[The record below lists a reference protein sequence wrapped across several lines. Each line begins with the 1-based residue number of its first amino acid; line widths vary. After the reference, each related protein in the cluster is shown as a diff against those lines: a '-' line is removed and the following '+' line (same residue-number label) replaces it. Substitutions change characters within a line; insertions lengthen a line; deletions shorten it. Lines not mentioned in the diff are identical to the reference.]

1 MTTETFIQ
9 DGNYPAKLKGAQ
21 TRLTAVGKLMLVFL
35 WEFEDGRQIKSYS
48 VISQPDGTLN
58 PKPIG
63 YIQRWCP
70 DWDGV
75 DPYWFE
81 ENLAAL
87 AQLKVRLSIRNEQ
100 SYRDPTI
107 SEAKVMWINPL
118 TWGPSYAKATEGKG
132 VGAGEPVD
140 PEALMTTL
148 ARDGEID
155 LSIVRPTMSEVWG
168 AYAHLCREVPIA
180 KRNAC
185 WITAMKRLVPSKD
198 QIDFDEGDWECVL
211 EWVRGK

>member
-1 MTTETFIQ
+1 MVSETFIQ
-9 DGNYPAKLKGAQ
+9 DGNYLAKLKGAQ
-21 TRLTAVGKLMLVFL
+21 TRLTAAGKLMLVFL
-35 WEFEDGRQIKSYS
+35 WELEDGRQIKSYS

-87 AQLKVRLSIRNEQ
+87 AQLKVRLSIRNEP

-118 TWGPSYAKATEGKG
+118 TWGEWVKVKRLGEGE
-132 VGAGEPVD
+132 AGETD

-148 ARDGEID
+148 VRDGEID
-155 LSIVRPTMSEVWG
+155 LSIVKPTMSELWG

-185 WITAMKRLVPSKD
+185 WIAAMKRLIPGKD
-198 QIDFDEGDWECVL
+198 QIDFDEGDWEEVL
-211 EWVRGK
+211 RWMRQR